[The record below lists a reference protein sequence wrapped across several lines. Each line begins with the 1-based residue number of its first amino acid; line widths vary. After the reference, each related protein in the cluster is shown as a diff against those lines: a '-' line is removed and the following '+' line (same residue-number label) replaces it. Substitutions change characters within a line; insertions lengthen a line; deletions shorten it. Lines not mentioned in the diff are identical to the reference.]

1 HLAIDQ
7 AWFHLPPAHVAPSS
21 TQREPLTKVGRE
33 GIEIQIEAITGEE
46 RQAAG
51 GQALSERLDEDMRHG
66 LRAGAE
72 IKHGKNLRQGI
83 NGQPQPKDLLG
94 AAQPGSDFIQ
104 LHVRELEVAE
114 IVLV

>member
-1 HLAIDQ
+1 MKSGKQ
-7 AWFHLPPAHVAPSS
+7 
-21 TQREPLTKVGRE
+21 K
-33 GIEIQIEAITGEE
+33 
-46 RQAAG
+46 G
-51 GQALSERLDEDMRHG
+51 GQALSERVDEDMRYV

-72 IKHGKNLRQGI
+72 LKHGKNLRQGT
-83 NGQPQPKDLLG
+83 NGQPQPKDLFG